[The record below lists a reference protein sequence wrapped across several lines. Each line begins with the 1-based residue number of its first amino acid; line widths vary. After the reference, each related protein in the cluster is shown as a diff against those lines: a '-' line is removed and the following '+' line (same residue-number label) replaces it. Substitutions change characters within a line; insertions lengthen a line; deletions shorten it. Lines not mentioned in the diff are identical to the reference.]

1 MTVTPHRLVAAGKWT
16 EFVNYNDP
24 STIFSVLTNLLR
36 IRGDPVHLRG
46 TKNVCNGCANRWRW
60 TVPGETCVG
69 AGGYCRNQLDYIWN
83 KDFSSLGV
91 NAITIPA
98 DALLNFPDADLPEPT
113 KEEIDLAKRTCPIC
127 KEKFKNAWER
137 GQHIFQGGY
146 GAKAA
151 CIAFGTSLREGDG
164 Y

>member
-1 MTVTPHRLVAAGKWT
+1 M
-16 EFVNYNDP
+16 
-24 STIFSVLTNLLR
+24 
-36 IRGDPVHLRG
+36 
-46 TKNVCNGCANRWRW
+46 
-60 TVPGETCVG
+60 G